1 MDIFCK
7 DFKPFA
13 RLSLEQIRFWID
25 IMKDHAAFINAG
37 LGCGEA
43 ELRDEA
49 DRFHSIFESLEKLA
63 CEADCDDFTD
73 IIAEVAAAVK
83 RFFAFKRH
91 LLHLALE
98 CRVDTHNP
106 PLFYD
111 HVSREALYFM
121 RLLER
126 MEECLKFP
134 VESMTGETVFWT
146 KLMADHLMFMLGHI
160 DPSERQFA
168 EKAVAFDKQFDQLHL
183 QARDFDNMLWR
194 FEPVPS
200 FSRYVEDLEV
210 NTGHLRELNQAAEGL
225 VKKCCILSHLPLALA
240 EHVQKETEYFLHTLE
255 IIGNQLEPCDS
266 CKCK

>member
-13 RLSLEQIRFWID
+13 KLSLEQIRFWIC
-25 IMKDHAAFINAG
+25 IMKEHAAFIKAG
-37 LGCGEA
+37 LGCGEC

-49 DRFHSIFESLEKLA
+49 DRFYGVFESLEKLA
-63 CEADCDDFTD
+63 CQVDCDDFTD
-73 IIAEVAAAVK
+73 IIAEVAAAVRK
-83 RFFAFKRH
+83 FFAFKRH
-91 LLHLALE
+91 LLHLALT
-98 CRVDTHNP
+98 CGVDTQNP

-111 HVSREALYFM
+111 HISREAFYFM

-126 MEECLKFP
+126 MEECLKYP

-146 KLMADHLMFMLGHI
+146 KLMADHLMFMLAHI
-160 DPSERQFA
+160 DPSEKQFA
-168 EKAVAFDKQFDQLHL
+168 EKAVAFNKQFDQLNL

-200 FSRYVEDLEV
+200 FSRYIEDLTLNAEQ
-210 NTGHLRELNQAAEGL
+210 LQELNHAAVGL
-225 VKKCCILSHLPLALA
+225 VKGCCILSFLPLALA
-240 EHVQKETEYFLHTLE
+240 EHVQKETDYFLHTLE
-255 IIGNQLEPCDS
+255 VIACQLEPCDV